1 MSLKIFSKAKHFNSV
16 FKKTVGE
23 QKRFQYL
30 SFMFPKME
38 SKTFENMYLW
48 FQEIQIKVL
57 VCEDFNKFPVELWSS
72 GTNVKYFLPLGRIS
86 FAQFLF

>member
-1 MSLKIFSKAKHFNSV
+1 MFLKT
-16 FKKTVGE
+16 TVE
-23 QKRFQYL
+23 QKQFQYL

-57 VCEDFNKFPVELWSS
+57 VSEDFNKFPMEL
-72 GTNVKYFLPLGRIS
+72 
-86 FAQFLF
+86 